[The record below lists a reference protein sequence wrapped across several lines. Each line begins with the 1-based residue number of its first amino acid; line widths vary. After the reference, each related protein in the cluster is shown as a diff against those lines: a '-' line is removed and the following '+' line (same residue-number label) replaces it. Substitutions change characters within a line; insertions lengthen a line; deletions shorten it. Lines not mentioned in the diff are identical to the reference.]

1 MMQRRNGN
9 QNITSKIQF
18 LQQNADKN
26 GSKMY
31 TCLQIGLELNIDF
44 VLFQESFINTN
55 SMTTI
60 SHSTY
65 YCIMSESEK
74 IRPRVMIFAKKSSRY
89 QFCQRSDICSDT
101 DILIIDINDS
111 LNSDAEVIQLINVYN
126 EKSLSE
132 NSNEWTVKRSLQN
145 ITPAKNTIVCG
156 DFNAHHSW
164 WNSAVSE
171 SDSRKAATLVKWL
184 KSFNF
189 DLQNEPDNGTF
200 HKNNLVRASVI
211 DLVFSTEN
219 VSQYV
224 SWWKDSKYTVGS
236 QHDMIFFSLARE
248 SDALVENPLYVCQ
261 YDYEKADWKNLNQ
274 DILAEQDSEE
284 FRWTLT
290 ESSAESL
297 ESEAEKLE
305 KLITKLVEKHIPKKR
320 LSERSKPWWSD
331 KLKSLRKEMTKYRRR
346 WRRYS
351 DAQAQQEYHEA
362 RATFYYE
369 MKKANVTVLR
379 LI

>member
-1 MMQRRNGN
+1 MMQRRNDN

-18 LQQNADKN
+18 LQQNTDKSD
-26 GSKMY
+26 SKMH
-31 TCLQIGLELNIDF
+31 TCLQIDLELNIDF
-44 VLFQESFINTN
+44 VLFQESFINTD
-55 SMTTI
+55 SMTTV
-60 SHSTY
+60 SHSAY

-101 DILIIDINDS
+101 DILIID
-111 LNSDAEVIQLINVYN
+111 
-126 EKSLSE
+126 
-132 NSNEWTVKRSLQN
+132 SNEWTVKRSLQN
-145 ITPAKNTIVCG
+145 ITPAKNIIVCG

-164 WNSAVSE
+164 WNSAVPE

-184 KSFNF
+184 KNFNF

-200 HKNNLVRASVI
+200 HKDNLIRASVI

-219 VSQYV
+219 ISQYM

-274 DILAEQDSEE
+274 DILAEQNNEE

-290 ESSAESL
+290 ELSAESL
-297 ESEAEKLE
+297 EAEAEKLE

-369 MKKANVTVLR
+369 MKKAKSKCWNNFLENASGKDIIKTFKYTQQNKVE
-379 LI
+379 